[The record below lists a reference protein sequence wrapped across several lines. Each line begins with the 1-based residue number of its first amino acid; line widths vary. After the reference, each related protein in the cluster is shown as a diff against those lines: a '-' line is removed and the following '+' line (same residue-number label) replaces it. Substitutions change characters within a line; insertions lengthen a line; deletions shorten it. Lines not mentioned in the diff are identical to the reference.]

1 MEITLQGIAVS
12 PGIAIGS
19 ALVFD
24 GDRYEVPQYQ
34 VTDPEAEV
42 LRLNRAIEATREDL
56 TDLYRRT
63 AADLGKTHADIL
75 NVHLML
81 LDDVALRDEL
91 AERIPAEKT
100 NAEHIL
106 NDMAQR
112 YAKLMGTISD
122 PHFGERTADLLD
134 VVDRILRHLMDADR
148 PNLKYLKE
156 PQILVTHELSP
167 SDAATMNPESILGLA
182 LDTGSLTS
190 HAAILTR
197 ALEIP
202 SVMGL
207 GDITSQIQPA
217 MNLIVDGTE
226 GMVILD
232 PSPATLRKYRT
243 ARTRLQKNREVLQTA
258 LSVRTY
264 GTLDG
269 IEIPTQA
276 NIELPVELA
285 HSLKIQANGIG
296 LYRTEYLFLNRN
308 TLPSEDEQY
317 AAYTEAAEAMN
328 PQPVVLRTMD
338 IGGDKFVSHLQ
349 ISRED
354 NPQLGWRA
362 VRFCLQR
369 PDIFKTQL
377 RAILR
382 ASVHGN
388 VSVMFPMIS
397 GVEELRQ
404 VKAVLGQVKED
415 LTREEI
421 PFNPDLKVGSMIE
434 VPSAVV
440 LSDALA
446 RECDFFSIGTNDLI
460 QYSLAVDRV
469 NEKIA
474 HLYDPAHPAVLRMIE
489 WTARAARLAGI
500 PCGICGEM
508 AGDPLFTEIL
518 LGLGISSLSMSCIAI
533 PIIRA
538 EIAQTNVQQAK
549 ILAKKLLRLTTAAEV
564 RAMLRKR
571 YANKNAIK
579 AYLTRLNQEEQEGRA
594 PTTDL
599 EKESA
604 ENQRINA

>member
-1 MEITLQGIAVS
+1 
-12 PGIAIGS
+12 
-19 ALVFD
+19 
-24 GDRYEVPQYQ
+24 
-34 VTDPEAEV
+34 
-42 LRLNRAIEATREDL
+42 
-56 TDLYRRT
+56 
-63 AADLGKTHADIL
+63 
-75 NVHLML
+75 ML

-112 YAKLMGTISD
+112 YAKLMGTVSD

-148 PNLKYLKE
+148 PNLKHLNE

-217 MNLIVDGTE
+217 MTLIVDGTE